1 MTIWNACGLPP
12 AAGNSF
18 LKVPIVMMQA
28 PSRSAPNFLTPEF
41 NPFLFAMVGTDRLG
55 GQLSVISALARLD
68 LDAWAEAAAL
78 ARLPRD
84 AAVVK
89 LSGILRKYSEIPQMA
104 EGANVAAARL
114 VALLPGRTSSPAVTA
129 PASRLPAGNVV
140 LALALFA
147 GLCMAI
153 GLQFASGVPHAH
165 TAAAHVTAAQ
175 YAADPVPAPHQP

>member
-1 MTIWNACGLPP
+1 MTNWNAGGLPS
-12 AAGNSF
+12 AAGRSF

-28 PSRSAPNFLTPEF
+28 APRSAPNFLTAEF

-55 GQLSVISALARLD
+55 RQLSVISALARLD

-104 EGANVAAARL
+104 EGATGAAARL
-114 VALLPGRTSSPAVTA
+114 VALLPGRTSSPAVMSA
-129 PASRLPAGNVV
+129 ASRLPAGNIF

-153 GLQFASGVPHAH
+153 GLQFASSVPHTH
-165 TAAAHVTAAQ
+165 TAAAHVTAPQ
-175 YAADPVPAPHQP
+175 YAGDPVPAPSQP